1 MKEYQSWLEQVE
13 EGQESLKD
21 SKAPEYDPV
30 PDNPPGLWQRKDGK
44 DASVANSDA
53 GQDGKDWVTR
63 ISRKEHEKVTVKPW
77 PKCQDL
83 DVWRSNVVQAV
94 CVASGDPDTAAWRRW
109 LSPALLPSPDYAEL
123 ADSGEFRFQ
132 SIDSKLSIAL
142 QNMVD
147 SAGETASEVK
157 VRIRQRSQVLGKEG
171 NFLMGREILAMVLD
185 HFRTTSKDEV
195 LFNASHIYKLQYRG
209 DKEMDK
215 FHAWIEIIANMKA
228 EDIPSDNTL
237 RDHLLRKIDGSQALH
252 VDLTIFKGK
261 DNDDKKKSYS
271 ELLEIM
277 RRHIARARE
286 DRNIAAR
293 DKFATDYTNLGK
305 PSTPAPKPTAPTP
318 KPRKKGGYVIGR
330 LVTFDK
336 NCAWV
341 QLGTQT
347 VRVDRNQLRPAYG
360 FEAWSPSHE
369 DVQALKDAEKNFLDG
384 EVYNLTGPPPP
395 EDEPLEP
402 EILVPPTPGA
412 PGTPA
417 TAVPSTPVLGEAFQR
432 PASPRTRQIKRS
444 TEQPRSSASSQK
456 RPATEDELEGQ
467 KLANLICSHDEL
479 GLTHE
484 IELRPPGWDGS
495 DWDPDPAERLVNLPE
510 VFASEHGAPAMPCDV
525 EELGVEDSHSSWH
538 VCYLGDQKALV
549 NAEKLTRKEL
559 KALNR
564 EIPWREIV
572 RQGGIIIFKKYVES
586 ARKEHEQWQ
595 TWASVKPLPDHET
608 KKVLA
613 DPVLRTRVLRSRA
626 CYRDKNLGQG
636 ELRAKCR
643 VVVLGH
649 KDPDL
654 GSISRD
660 SPTPTRL
667 TEHLLLTV
675 YISGKNRLF
684 LNGKSWRLWAADA
697 TTAFLQGTQSDQ
709 ERPNRLFMQPPRD
722 PILSAAG
729 AFPASLYEVHGNVY
743 GLSNAPRLW
752 SLEVGKRLVNA
763 GFRPHSMDRMCF
775 LHYGEGDNLDCM
787 ALVYVDDFLVT
798 YNDQFNLDT
807 ITSLFKWGST
817 TSDDEIIT
825 FKGKQLQTVKRD
837 GQDILLVRQT
847 EYIKSLS
854 PQARSPARDPEAKNS
869 SPRKT

>member
-1 MKEYQSWLEQVE
+1 MGEFWTYLVDQATEADYVPAEAHHRLGKAERCNTVYREMLNRVVDSMAVATKEDLEQAVDATTHAINSMPRTRGMSAYSIVFGRVPRVPGELLTDEAALAADVPIE
-13 EGQESLKD
+13 EHNRHAIIFRAEAQRAAAQVNVDQHIRRALLRKTAHMRVQD
-21 SKAPEYDPV
+21 IAP
-30 PDNPPGLWQRKDGK
+30 G
-44 DASVANSDA
+44 A
-53 GQDGKDWVTR
+53 
-63 ISRKEHEKVTVKPW
+63 
-77 PKCQDL
+77 KCA
-83 DVWRSNVVQAV
+83 VWRSQL
-94 CVASGDPDTAAWRRW
+94 R
-109 LSPALLPSPDYAEL
+109 
-123 ADSGEFRFQ
+123 
-132 SIDSKLSIAL
+132 
-142 QNMVD
+142 
-147 SAGETASEVK
+147 
-157 VRIRQRSQVLGKEG
+157 GKG
-171 NFLMGREILAMVLD
+171 
-185 HFRTTSKDEV
+185 
-195 LFNASHIYKLQYRG
+195 
-209 DKEMDK
+209 
-215 FHAWIEIIANMKA
+215 
-228 EDIPSDNTL
+228 
-237 RDHLLRKIDGSQALH
+237 
-252 VDLTIFKGK
+252 
-261 DNDDKKKSYS
+261 
-271 ELLEIM
+271 
-277 RRHIARARE
+277 
-286 DRNIAAR
+286 
-293 DKFATDYTNLGK
+293 
-305 PSTPAPKPTAPTP
+305 
-318 KPRKKGGYVIGR
+318 PRKKGGYVIGR